1 VTIYEQ
7 IKNILNDRIGSTVTA
22 SEIKHALKAKF
33 GTNASSIIPS
43 DYCYNRINDGIKF
56 EKHIFEYIDHNI
68 YKYLG
73 ERYPFTGL
81 IFHKPTGQ
89 TNELIYGEWNNGRKI
104 IYKTPVVQDSIE
116 GIRIRGSF
124 AKMDVPKII
133 KENTELKES
142 ITQDNSN
149 ILPQLRSRHQ
159 IFALINRADD
169 YEETKRLINKL
180 DGLKKTRTPYYL
192 NINELDEIFHWK
204 LRRQYYRQ
212 IWNIKENTDD
222 SIRTIT
228 KAAFSVSSSD
238 ERKVIELMLKTL
250 IKLHG
255 VQTPVASAIMT
266 LSYPERYCV
275 IDYRGWR
282 QMYGEDKK
290 YQNYSVKEYLVYW
303 TKITTVAKK
312 FGVTPQ
318 EVDMATWQYDIEN
331 YNMV

>member
-1 VTIYEQ
+1 MTIYEQ
-7 IKNILNDRIGSTVTA
+7 IKFYLKDCIGSTVTA
-22 SEIKHALKAKF
+22 AEIKDSLKTKY

-43 DYCYNRINDGIKF
+43 DYCYNRINDGIRF
-56 EKHIFEYIDHNI
+56 DKHIFEYIDHNN

-89 TNELIYGEWNNGRKI
+89 TNEFIYGEWNNGRKI
-104 IYKTPVVQDSIE
+104 IYKTPVVKDSIE
-116 GIRIRGSF
+116 GIRIMGSF

-133 KENTELKES
+133 NETAVVRKPIIDHKEL
-142 ITQDNSN
+142 
-149 ILPQLRSRHQ
+149 LPQLRSRHQ
-159 IFALINRADD
+159 IKELINRADD
-169 YEETKRLINKL
+169 YEETKRLITKL
-180 DGLKKTRTPYYL
+180 DVLKKTRTPYYL
-192 NINELDEIFHWK
+192 NVNDLDEIFHWK

-222 SIRTIT
+222 SIKTIT
-228 KAAFSVSSSD
+228 KAAFSVSSKD
-238 ERKVIELMLKTL
+238 EKKVIELMLRTL

-266 LSYPERYCV
+266 LSYPDRYCV

-282 QMYGEDKK
+282 QVYGEDKK
-290 YQNYSVKEYLVYW
+290 YQNYSVKEYLDYW
-303 TKITTVAKK
+303 SKITNVAKK

-318 EVDMATWQYDIEN
+318 QVDMATWQYDIEN

>member
-1 VTIYEQ
+1 MTIYEQ
-7 IKNILNDRIGSTVTA
+7 IKVFLRDRTGETVTA
-22 SEIKHALKAKF
+22 KEIKNALKAKY
-33 GTNASSIIPS
+33 GTNTSSIIPS
-43 DYCYNRINDGIKF
+43 DYCYNRINDGIRF
-56 EKHIFEYIDHNI
+56 DKHIFEYIDHNN

-73 ERYPFTGL
+73 ERFPFTGL

-89 TNELIYGEWNNGRKI
+89 TSEFIYGEWNNGRKI
-104 IYKTPVVQDSIE
+104 IYKTPVVKDSIE
-116 GIRIRGSF
+116 GIRIMSSF
-124 AKMDVPKII
+124 VKMDVPKII
-133 KENTELKES
+133 NEPAVVDKPTIDHK
-142 ITQDNSN
+142 D

-169 YEETKRLINKL
+169 YEETKRLITKL
-180 DGLKKTRTPYYL
+180 DGLKRTRTPYYL

-212 IWNIKENTDD
+212 IWNIKENTDVLV
-222 SIRTIT
+222 REIT
-228 KAAFSVSSSD
+228 KEAFSVSSND

-266 LSYPERYCV
+266 LSYPDRFCV

-282 QMYGEDKK
+282 QMYNEEKK
-290 YQNYSVKEYLVYW
+290 YQNYSVKEYLDYW
-303 TKITTVAKK
+303 SKIINVAKK

-318 EVDMATWQYDIEN
+318 EVDMATWQYDIEDH
-331 YNMV
+331 NM